1 MFFMKLKTTGQ
12 ENCGLS
18 SKPRPYWHVNAK
30 WITGILLFFVLGLT
44 LLTYNLVQ
52 ITNEQPAVEAVTT
65 ALALS
70 FSPQGLDDEKDVN
83 LFIKQLQKSPNSS
96 LPPIPG
102 LKIIVKESDI
112 AGLSPREM
120 RLYLFRQIAKPLY
133 WQGPEG
139 LIALTDDLV
148 MKQKIAEGIGPISV
162 LTLKTHQ
169 TLNKIFIVLLIISF
183 ALLLPLVFFS
193 CRFGRLASPGLVI
206 LAASL
211 PGTIVFNFIGIVLR
225 SNNISQ
231 PPTATTGI
239 SGMIGYMAANAL
251 PPMVSIIARNYLFFS
266 ILGLGLIFL
275 ALAGKVVWRLAKRK
289 IDKEVNIEPAA
300 RA

>member
-1 MFFMKLKTTGQ
+1 MKLKTTSQ

-18 SKPRPYWHVNAK
+18 SKPRPYWHVNVK

-83 LFIKQLQKSPNSS
+83 LFIQQLRQSPNNS
-96 LPPIPG
+96 LQPIPG
-102 LKIIVKESDI
+102 LKIIIKESDI
-112 AGLSPREM
+112 AGLSPKET

-139 LIALTDDLV
+139 LIALTDDLAT
-148 MKQKIAEGIGPISV
+148 KQKMAEGLGPISI

-169 TLNKIFIVLLIISF
+169 TLNKIFIVLLIISL
-183 ALLLPLVFFS
+183 ALFLPLVLFS
-193 CRFGRLASPGLVI
+193 NRFGRLASPGLVI
-206 LAASL
+206 LTASL

-225 SNNISQ
+225 SNNINQ
-231 PPTATTGI
+231 PPTAATGP
-239 SGMIGYMAANAL
+239 SGTIGYMAANAL
-251 PPMVSIIARNYLFFS
+251 PPMVSIIARNYLFFL
-266 ILGLGLIFL
+266 ILGLVLIFL
-275 ALAGKVVWRLAKRK
+275 ALAGKIVWRLGKRK
-289 IDKEVNIEPAA
+289 ADQEVNIEPAA
-300 RA
+300 